1 MNFLM
6 ELILLN
12 KKRKNLLNFKKNL
25 KLLNKKDPD
34 FMIKRI
40 VIKMRSKKINKK
52 GICDINNFNQ

>member
-52 GICDINNFNQ
+52 VIYDINNFNQ